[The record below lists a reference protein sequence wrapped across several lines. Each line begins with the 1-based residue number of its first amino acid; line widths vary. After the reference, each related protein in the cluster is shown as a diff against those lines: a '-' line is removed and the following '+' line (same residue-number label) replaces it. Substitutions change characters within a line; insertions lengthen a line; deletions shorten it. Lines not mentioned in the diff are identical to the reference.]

1 MYVLTLVHSLYI
13 LALLR
18 FPPPNVFSALE
29 LPINAAIPHLERLAS
44 SELRALYV
52 RFGHNVFL
60 SCEHC
65 QTFEDYALYAF
76 PRPALAYLREIAFV
90 GLLTLEK
97 LNRSHLRPLGVGILV
112 AAFVTETYLLATA
125 PISIPSASTS
135 IRVEDTYMVRARAYN
150 RAPNADFNPSGTISS
165 CSTAASCS
173 SSSLSALS
181 SCPLYSSTLPARC
194 PSHPCSSAVRY
205 LSPLSA

>member
-1 MYVLTLVHSLYI
+1 MFFFYLALLVHSLYI

-18 FPPPNVFSALE
+18 VPPPNDFSAV
-29 LPINAAIPHLERLAS
+29 AS
-44 SELRALYV
+44 SELRAFYV
-52 RFGHNVFL
+52 RFGHNVLF

-65 QTFEDYALYAF
+65 QTFEDYALFAF

-125 PISIPSASTS
+125 PTS
-135 IRVEDTYMVRARAYN
+135 ITSVRAEDTYMVRGRTYCKLVLTSN
-150 RAPNADFNPSGTISS
+150 IHSGTTSS
-165 CSTAASCS
+165 YSIAAFCS
-173 SSSLSALS
+173 SSSPSALP
-181 SCPLYSSTLPARC
+181 SCRLSSSTLPARC
-194 PSHPCSSAVRY
+194 PSHPCSSAARY
-205 LSPLSA
+205 RSPLSA